1 MKKIIM
7 FLWVAIASISCSDDD
22 KVTPPAAETNAM
34 KIINKNTGAEIKDGD
49 VVVFTTALA
58 GANDANSLKFY
69 FSNVSSA
76 PIKVRSRFVS
86 LSGVPNANNVQ
97 YCIGDN
103 CLTSIAVGANYPV
116 SNQEVL
122 TVPANGKL
130 GDIEQY
136 KIQNFATPVAPA
148 TAVDYVFEFYQYD
161 NNGNEVGNKVRFT
174 YRYQQ

>member
-1 MKKIIM
+1 MI
-7 FLWVAIASISCSDDD
+7 LWIGIALVGCSKEDE
-22 KVTPPAAETNAM
+22 VTPQPVEVNAM
-34 KIINKNTGAEIKDGD
+34 KIINKNTGTEIMDGD
-49 VVVFTTALA
+49 VVVFNTALP
-58 GANDANSLKFY
+58 GNNDANSLKFY

-76 PIKVRSRFVS
+76 PIKVRSRFISVT
-86 LSGVPNANNVQ
+86 GVPNANNVQ

-103 CLTSIAVGANYPV
+103 CLTSIVAGSNYPL

-122 TVPANGKL
+122 TVPANGRL

-148 TAVDYVFEFYQYD
+148 TKIDYVFEFFQYD
-161 NNGNEVGNKVRFT
+161 ANGNEVGNKVRFT